1 MDFDFATYLS
11 QLDATYIYRV
21 EKLAGGVVNV
31 TVRASKSR
39 IATAAT
45 ITASPS
51 PTMWESRNDNDGL
64 DCDDDCDCGRGR
76 FPGEKSLILKHAPPF
91 IAGIG
96 ESAPMSQSRQE
107 VEAASLALF
116 SPDPL
121 TEGDRSSSLSSPST
135 RGVLHHVSTESGVMV
150 PRLLYH
156 DPANHVLILSD
167 LGPLP
172 DLSKVFIELGGSTP
186 DSAGGASWQTPTPS
200 SPRLG
205 FPLEA
210 HEISTY
216 RRIGEKLGMFFAR
229 LHDTSSIRSILG
241 AARHEQGEVL
251 LRDRSGQQSPQADV
265 FPSVPEMKTV
275 IHEHVIKPIRSH
287 LLKFPSLLDEAEAE
301 ILFAAVEADFLRPTP
316 PEEQCVVLG
325 DCWTG
330 TVLVDLRP
338 AAGGD
343 TDVGVGV
350 IDWEFS
356 KLRGRGVNGDVSQ
369 FLAHLELLRVAAHA
383 RPNGQASGHLSAIN
397 AIIEGFVRKYKLGQ
411 TKSSDG
417 DSGLLRSACLS
428 HGAEIINGAFWKTW
442 TCHDPECP
450 SCTKTSQPPSS
461 SASSSS
467 SSSSSA
473 AAAGQSGT
481 MQCSIITKLVSRGIS
496 FLRCAVATEPPR
508 LGTATLRQNIAANN
522 LEAEY
527 DNTKTKGLYD
537 LFD

>member
-1 MDFDFATYLS
+1 MDFDFATYLN

-39 IATAAT
+39 IATTAT

-51 PTMWESRNDNDGL
+51 PTMCESRNDNAGL
-64 DCDDDCDCGRGR
+64 DCDCGCDCGQGR

-91 IAGIG
+91 IAGVG

-121 TEGDRSSSLSSPST
+121 PEGDRSRSLSSPST
-135 RGVLHHVSTESGVMV
+135 QGVLHHVSTESGVMV
-150 PRLLYH
+150 PRLLHH
-156 DPANHVLILSD
+156 DPANHVLVLSD

-172 DLSKVFIELGGSTP
+172 DLSKVFIELGGFTP
-186 DSAGGASWQTPTPS
+186 DSAGAASWQPPPS

-216 RRIGEKLGMFFAR
+216 RRIGEKLGMFFTR

-241 AARHEQGEVL
+241 AAGHEQGEVL
-251 LRDRSGQQSPQADV
+251 LRNRSGQQSLRADTSV

-316 PEEQCVVLG
+316 PEEQGVVLG

-330 TVLVDLRP
+330 AVLVDLRP
-338 AAGGD
+338 ATGED
-343 TDVGVGV
+343 VDVGMGV

-356 KLRGRGVNGDVSQ
+356 SLHGRGVNGDVSQ

-383 RPNGQASGHLSAIN
+383 HPNGQAIGHLSAIN

-411 TKSSDG
+411 TKSSED
-417 DSGLLRSACLS
+417 DCGLLRSAYLS
-428 HGAEIINGAFWKTW
+428 HGAEIINCAFWKTW

-450 SCTKTSQPPSS
+450 SCTMTSQPSSCSS
-461 SASSSS
+461 SAS
-467 SSSSSA
+467 
-473 AAAGQSGT
+473 GQSGST
-481 MQCSIITKLVSRGIS
+481 QCSVITKLVSRGIS

-508 LGTATLRQNIAANN
+508 LGTAALRQNIAANN
-522 LEAEY
+522 LEMAY
-527 DNTKTKGLYD
+527 DNTQTKGLYD
-537 LFD
+537 LFE